1 MANLVLDTLAL
12 TGRLEKAGFNRIQSE
27 CIVRTVAE
35 AQTEMLTKTDLET
48 ALVPIKMDLEF
59 MKRMIMVVLA
69 AALAELIKS
78 VIH

>member
-1 MANLVLDTLAL
+1 M
-12 TGRLEKAGFNRIQSE
+12 
-27 CIVRTVAE
+27 AE

-69 AALAELIKS
+69 AALAELIKTL
-78 VIH
+78 IH